1 MATSFLPFSL
11 SCYSIQNV
19 SRLEPSCFQLGNFC
33 EGERWAH
40 TQMSVVLQNF
50 LTVDCYGIDKKKT
63 RQMPFF
69 FVCLYL
75 HNVRSYMAKIF
86 RDEIKSPFAF
96 SHIFLRATRWCWWRQ
111 YKNIQSLLGDV
122 VARENIYQSAS
133 TWSCWPI
140 INSQCWNVHF
150 FFHSSCAAPKPSQ
163 KTVFD
168 SISLFILSHSG
179 MKISRPEKL
188 AEAFQGK
195 NWNSSEI
202 SIFHGVP
209 FFCVSDQKHF
219 TDLYDMQMTVSSSH
233 ANWRTAGQRQIPKSF
248 PR

>member
-1 MATSFLPFSL
+1 
-11 SCYSIQNV
+11 
-19 SRLEPSCFQLGNFC
+19 
-33 EGERWAH
+33 
-40 TQMSVVLQNF
+40 
-50 LTVDCYGIDKKKT
+50 
-63 RQMPFF
+63 MPFF

-209 FFCVSDQKHF
+209 FFVYPIKNISRICTICK
-219 TDLYDMQMTVSSSH
+219 
-233 ANWRTAGQRQIPKSF
+233 WPF
-248 PR
+248 PRVMPTDGQLAKDKSQRVFLDKGNL

>member
-1 MATSFLPFSL
+1 MKWLPHSCLFLSPVIQFKMSHDLSRVVSSWETFVRGRDGRTRKCRSFSKTSWLW
-11 SCYSIQNV
+11 I
-19 SRLEPSCFQLGNFC
+19 
-33 EGERWAH
+33 A
-40 TQMSVVLQNF
+40 
-50 LTVDCYGIDKKKT
+50 GIDKKKT

-150 FFHSSCAAPKPSQ
+150 FSFKLRCAKTLPKNGFWFNLSFYIKSQ
-163 KTVFD
+163 RDEDKST
-168 SISLFILSHSG
+168 G
-179 MKISRPEKL
+179 KL

-209 FFCVSDQKHF
+209 FLCVSDQKHF

-248 PR
+248 S

>member
-150 FFHSSCAAPKPSQ
+150 FSFKLRCAKTLPKNGFWFNLSFYIKSQ
-163 KTVFD
+163 RDEDKSTGKTRRSF
-168 SISLFILSHSG
+168 SRQKLKFQWNFN
-179 MKISRPEKL
+179 ISRGPIFLCIRSKT
-188 AEAFQGK
+188 
-195 NWNSSEI
+195 
-202 SIFHGVP
+202 FHGSVRYANDR
-209 FFCVSDQKHF
+209 FLESCQL
-219 TDLYDMQMTVSSSH
+219 TDS
-233 ANWRTAGQRQIPKSF
+233 WPKTNPKEFS
-248 PR
+248 